1 MKRAHSV
8 GKVFVM
14 GLLYFSATLEIAN
27 ASVLSFLLLF
37 LSGVLV
43 LTRIS
48 VPILYEKVTLLIT
61 ISSVV

>member
-14 GLLYFSATLEIAN
+14 GLPYSSATLEIAN